1 MEGVPVDTLVWEV
14 PAFVLYT
21 IVAMCPLCT
30 LGPEPPLVSGHNPA
44 LHPDLDNHLALQQQ
58 PSSQAV
64 VALGS
69 TLAPIGSKPKPCPTV
84 TRPGRHEG
92 TVHTPCQSHVT
103 HEGKPGQSQL
113 RKGNQE

>member
-1 MEGVPVDTLVWEV
+1 MRIAVEDVSVDTLVWEV

-44 LHPDLDNHLALQQQ
+44 LHPGLDNHLALQQQ

-64 VALGS
+64 V
-69 TLAPIGSKPKPCPTV
+69 GSKPKPCPPV

-103 HEGKPGQSQL
+103 HEGKPSQSQL